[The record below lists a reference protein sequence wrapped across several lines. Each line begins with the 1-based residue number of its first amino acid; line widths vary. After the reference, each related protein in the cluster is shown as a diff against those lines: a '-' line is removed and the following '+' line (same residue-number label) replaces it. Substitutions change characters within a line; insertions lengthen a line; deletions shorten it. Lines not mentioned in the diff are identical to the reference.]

1 MPMAKV
7 SERNLKEITSKI
19 LLIDPDDINDGT
31 SRKDV
36 KSWDSMSHLMLVT
49 EIESAFGIMMSDDDI
64 TGIRTFGDMKRVLR
78 KLGANL

>member
-1 MPMAKV
+1 MAKV